1 MYANM
6 TVLRCELQFSANVER
21 LSERVNNGSNKLFR
35 IDRRTRFER
44 VGRGYEINTSRESP
58 EYLR

>member
-21 LSERVNNGSNKLFR
+21 LSERVNNGSNKKLFR
-35 IDRRTRFER
+35 IDRRTMSRTSGER
-44 VGRGYEINTSRESP
+44 
-58 EYLR
+58 LRD